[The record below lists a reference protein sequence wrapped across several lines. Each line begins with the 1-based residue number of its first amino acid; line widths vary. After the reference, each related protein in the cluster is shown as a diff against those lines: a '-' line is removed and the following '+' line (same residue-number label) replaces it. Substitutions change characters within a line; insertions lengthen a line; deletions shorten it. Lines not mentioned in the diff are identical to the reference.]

1 MNIIKRNED
10 NGIREFWFDDVDESW
25 VAITPGSHCWEYEK
39 NNDDDTYVSGN
50 FVTDGNTVI
59 DYDGIYDLPVAVILA
74 LSALGYDI
82 DL

>member
-25 VAITPGSHCWEYEK
+25 VAITPGSHCWEYEE